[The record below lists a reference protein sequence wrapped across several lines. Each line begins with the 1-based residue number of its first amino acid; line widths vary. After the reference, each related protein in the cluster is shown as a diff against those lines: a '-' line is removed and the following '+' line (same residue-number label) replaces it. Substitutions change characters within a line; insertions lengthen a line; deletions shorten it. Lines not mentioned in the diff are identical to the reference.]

1 MLLIDAA
8 AKVVFDWR
16 RRNFLLLVFAA
27 MLVKTGIWHI
37 PNINETIAFARNP
50 FGDLEDVLL
59 LPDLGPER
67 SLELQIGRASC
78 RERV

>member
-37 PNINETIAFARNP
+37 DRKS
-50 FGDLEDVLL
+50 V
-59 LPDLGPER
+59 
-67 SLELQIGRASC
+67 
-78 RERV
+78 V